1 MELNIED
8 LKRDLLQI
16 QNTLFINSKV
26 IVLIIYLVFSPKWY
40 FLKGASSCK
49 QDNRR
54 VSSPFNESN

>member
-26 IVLIIYLVFSPKWY
+26 IVLIIYLVFSPK
-40 FLKGASSCK
+40 
-49 QDNRR
+49 
-54 VSSPFNESN
+54 